1 MTLNKN
7 NKRHFVFD
15 KKYFMKKMV
24 SLRETRMELTLGIM
38 AEASNMGSQN
48 GVMNL
53 GRTFC
58 THLGMR
64 LTMQ

>member
-1 MTLNKN
+1 
-7 NKRHFVFD
+7 
-15 KKYFMKKMV
+15 MKKMV
-24 SLRETRMELTLGIM
+24 SLRETGMELTLGIM
-38 AEASNMGSQN
+38 AEASNIGTQN

-58 THLGMR
+58 THLGMS